1 MKRINKHWFGD
12 YKEKIELSQIKNKST
27 ASFKD
32 DLEISL
38 DELKKTGI
46 EEVFY
51 VDITRSEIDI
61 PVVRVIIPGL
71 EVYAV
76 DPERMGKRV
85 LNKGIF

>member
-12 YKEKIELSQIKNKST
+12 YKKKIELSQMENKST

-38 DELKKTGI
+38 DELIKTGI
-46 EEVFY
+46 EKVFY
-51 VDITRSEIDI
+51 VDITRPEIGI

-76 DPERMGKRV
+76 DPERMGRRV
-85 LNKGIF
+85 MDKNIY